1 MGALGAALVGML
13 VLGASG
19 GITALGDTLNLTAG
33 ITPEESPLV
42 ATLTELRIFH
52 PILAF
57 AVGGL
62 ILLAVWAARALR
74 PSPTVYRLG
83 WLLGGIYCAQLLVG
97 AVNVVLKAPVAMQ
110 LIHLFISDMIWIALI
125 LLAANA
131 LATNPA
137 TVPIGDSQSRA
148 TSLTER
154 TV

>member
-1 MGALGAALVGML
+1 ML
-13 VLGASG
+13 ILGASG
-19 GITALGDTLNLTAG
+19 GITALGDTLHLTSG

-62 ILLAVWAARALR
+62 ILLAVFATRALR
-74 PSPTVYRLG
+74 PSPSVYRLG
-83 WLLGGIYCAQLLVG
+83 WLLGGIYGIQLLVG

-110 LIHLFISDMIWIALI
+110 LIHLLISDMIWITLI

-131 LATNPA
+131 LATNPD
-137 TVPIGDSQSRA
+137 TVAVGDSQSRPA
-148 TSLTER
+148 SLTER